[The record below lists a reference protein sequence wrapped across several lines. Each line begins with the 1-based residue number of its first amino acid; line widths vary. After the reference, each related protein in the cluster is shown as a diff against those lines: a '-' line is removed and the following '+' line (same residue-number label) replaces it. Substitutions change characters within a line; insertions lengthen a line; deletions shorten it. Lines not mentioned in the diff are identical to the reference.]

1 MCVGAGLELNS
12 AGLRPP
18 GTEFDT
24 PGLYCTALTFT
35 TYQACYEFKGYFK
48 QEQNNV
54 VFLNTTIVRLNFH
67 NTTKYDLK

>member
-24 PGLYCTALTFT
+24 PGLGEIHFFLALIILDF
-35 TYQACYEFKGYFK
+35 
-48 QEQNNV
+48 
-54 VFLNTTIVRLNFH
+54 
-67 NTTKYDLK
+67 